1 VKLCEDGMGIHE
13 HHECSKNNGIL
24 HNDFQRT
31 SCCIFHLTNVVYI
44 GVCDWCENKHMQEV
58 TPSLYAFV
66 KEQDAIN
73 ARETF

>member
-1 VKLCEDGMGIHE
+1 MIC
-13 HHECSKNNGIL
+13 
-24 HNDFQRT
+24 QRT

-44 GVCDWCENKHMQEV
+44 VVCDCYESKHMQEV

-73 ARETF
+73 ERKTFWWVAFIYFIYMVSLEL